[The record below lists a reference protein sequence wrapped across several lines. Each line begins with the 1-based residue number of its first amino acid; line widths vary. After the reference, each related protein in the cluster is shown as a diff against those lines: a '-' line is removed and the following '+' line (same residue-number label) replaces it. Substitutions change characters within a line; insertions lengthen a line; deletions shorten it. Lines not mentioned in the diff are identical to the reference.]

1 MFAKKQVNLPKG
13 KNNNEISSYNADK
26 SAEEQLK
33 DLIADFKVFP
43 EGSFE
48 KLLQA
53 ELIQAHALKFSLE
66 GQIEKGLPSK
76 SQLGQLQDYYVKLCG
91 PLTSEIE

>member
-1 MFAKKQVNLPKG
+1 M
-13 KNNNEISSYNADK
+13 NNEISSYNADK

-33 DLIADFKVFP
+33 DLISDFKMFP

-53 ELIQAHALKFSLE
+53 ELIWAHALKFSL
-66 GQIEKGLPSK
+66 K
-76 SQLGQLQDYYVKLCG
+76 SYIDNDLSFKSELGNLKKAYLKLCG
-91 PLTSEIE
+91 SLTSEIEELFTKIDSQ